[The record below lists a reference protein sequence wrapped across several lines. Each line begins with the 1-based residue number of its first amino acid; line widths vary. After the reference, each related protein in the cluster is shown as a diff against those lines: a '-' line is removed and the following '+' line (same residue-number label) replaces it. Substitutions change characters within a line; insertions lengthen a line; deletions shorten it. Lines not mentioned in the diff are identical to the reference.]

1 MNKQKIYEFDPQI
14 YPRKLWV
21 AVGVP
26 FEELKDEFE
35 DIDKMPESV
44 DASVDYTRKLKP
56 EVMGGVL
63 VRYLNTDAMTTKI
76 ITHESAHIAVGRFD
90 YIGAPIDIKHQEP
103 FAYLCG
109 WIAKCIEEVKQI
121 EIEHSKHKEAQN
133 DNTGTEREEAGS

>member
-1 MNKQKIYEFDPQI
+1 MEKQKIYEFDPQI

-21 AVGVP
+21 TVGVP

-76 ITHESAHIAVGRFD
+76 ITHESAHIAVGIFD

-121 EIEHSKHKEAQN
+121 E
-133 DNTGTEREEAGS
+133 TEYGEK

>member
-1 MNKQKIYEFDPQI
+1 MEKQKIYEFDPQI

-21 AVGVP
+21 TVGVP

-35 DIDKMPESV
+35 DIDKTPECV

-76 ITHESAHIAVGRFD
+76 ITHESAHIAVGIFD
-90 YIGAPIDIKHQEP
+90 YIGAPIDVKHQEP

-121 EIEHSKHKEAQN
+121 ETEHEKESKIKN
-133 DNTGTEREEAGS
+133 G

>member
-14 YPRKLWV
+14 YSRKLWV
-21 AVGVP
+21 TVGVP
-26 FEELKDEFE
+26 FDELKDEFE

-63 VRYLNTDAMTTKI
+63 CRYLNTDAMTMRI
-76 ITHESAHIAVGRFD
+76 IAHESSHIAVGIFD
-90 YIGAPIDIKHQEP
+90 YINAPIDIKHQEP

-109 WIAKCIEEVKQI
+109 WIAKCIEEVIQI
-121 EIEHSKHKEAQN
+121 EIEYSKHEEKS
-133 DNTGTEREEAGS
+133 TEEKS

>member
-1 MNKQKIYEFDPQI
+1 MEKTKIYEFDPQI

-26 FEELKDEFE
+26 FDELKDEFE
-35 DIDKMPESV
+35 DIDKLPESV

-63 VRYLNTDAMTTKI
+63 VRFLNTDAMTTKI
-76 ITHESAHIAVGRFD
+76 ITHESAHIAVGIFD
-90 YIGAPIDIKHQEP
+90 YIGAPIDVKHQEP

-121 EIEHSKHKEAQN
+121 E
-133 DNTGTEREEAGS
+133 TEYGEK

>member
-1 MNKQKIYEFDPQI
+1 MEKQKIYEFDQQI

-21 AVGVP
+21 TVGVP
-26 FEELKDEFE
+26 FEDLKDEFE
-35 DIDKMPESV
+35 DIDKMSKSV

-76 ITHESAHIAVGRFD
+76 ITHESVHIAVGIFD
-90 YIGAPIDIKHQEP
+90 YIGAPIDINHQEP

-109 WIAKCIEEVKQI
+109 WIAKCIEEVKHI
-121 EIEHSKHKEAQN
+121 E
-133 DNTGTEREEAGS
+133 TEK